1 MLPPPTTTPTQYQ
14 TLTQHWHVATSECA
28 DAMLAVAN
36 LCMARHI
43 SSADDN
49 YKVNFKRIP
58 FAHQETLSTELQWLV
73 NIVIL
78 TNMQSPF
85 SLLIEGLAEDRTRA
99 ACVALSGAKR
109 SANHY
114 DPCLQTYEKQSQS
127 VSNCRN
133 KLYVTSRLLAVIA
146 IFYPAL
152 SSATTLPSTGT

>member
-1 MLPPPTTTPTQYQ
+1 
-14 TLTQHWHVATSECA
+14 V
-28 DAMLAVAN
+28 
-36 LCMARHI
+36 
-43 SSADDN
+43 
-49 YKVNFKRIP
+49 KP
-58 FAHQETLSTELQWLV
+58 FAFATTFFSIQLNHAIAVLETCLWRQGYRK
-73 NIVIL
+73 
-78 TNMQSPF
+78 SPF